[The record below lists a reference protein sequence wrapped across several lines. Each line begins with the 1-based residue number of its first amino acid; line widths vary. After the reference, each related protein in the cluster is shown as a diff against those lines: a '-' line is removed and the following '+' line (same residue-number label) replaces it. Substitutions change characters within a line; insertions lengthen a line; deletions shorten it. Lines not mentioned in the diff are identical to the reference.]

1 MNERPSAEVAVLQE
15 RETPRGLAF
24 LIGVGGGDRAIE
36 LLLDWADYNLWSPDG
51 ADAPSRI
58 AAAVAREAVERYG
71 ATELPDPLDAARLRR
86 HWPEADASI
95 AARLRP
101 GG

>member
-1 MNERPSAEVAVLQE
+1 MSERPSTEVAVLQE

-24 LIGVGGGDRAIE
+24 LIGVGDRAIE
-36 LLLDWADYNLWSPDG
+36 VLLDWADYNLWSPDG

-58 AAAVAREAVERYG
+58 AAAVAREAVARYG
-71 ATELPDPLDAARLRR
+71 AADLPDPLDAARLRR